1 MIEARDLEQSLGRPI
16 ASIARKPYSYRT
28 SHRIDALDVALA
40 DGTRLELLLKDLR
53 RSELDPRAQLA
64 KPAFLH
70 DPRREVEAYRILA
83 NASLG
88 TPKCYDAGEHW
99 VLLEKVEGVELWQIG
114 ELDAWV
120 AAARWLARFHSHFA
134 GRPPFSDRL
143 IRYDNDYFGLWP
155 DRAQRS
161 HPVVAGVVAAYERV
175 VDILSA
181 QPATFVHGE
190 FYASNVLVAADR
202 IAAVDWEMA
211 GVGPGVLDLA
221 ALVTGWGEEERT
233 AIIAGYGDVPSQA
246 LDAAQLHLALQWLG
260 WSRDW
265 SPPPEHARDWV
276 ADAMTAAERLGI

>member
-1 MIEARDLEQSLGRPI
+1 MIETREFEQSLGRPI
-16 ASIARKPYSYRT
+16 ASIGRKPYSYRT
-28 SHRIDALDVALA
+28 SHRIDALDVALV

-53 RSELDPRAQLA
+53 RSELDPRARLA

-70 DPRREVEAYRILA
+70 DPGREVEAYRVLA
-83 NASLG
+83 NADLG
-88 TPKCYDAGEHW
+88 TPRCYDAGEHW
-99 VLLEKVEGVELWQIG
+99 VLLEKVEGVELWQLG
-114 ELDAWV
+114 ELEAWV

-134 GRPPFSDRL
+134 RRAPVSDRL
-143 IRYDNDYFGLWP
+143 IRYDAGYFTLWP
-155 DRAQRS
+155 DRAQRG
-161 HPVVAGVVAAYERV
+161 HPVLARVVAAYERV
-175 VDILSA
+175 VEILSA
-181 QPATFVHGE
+181 LPTTFVHGE
-190 FYASNVLVAADR
+190 FYASNVLVADER

-211 GVGPGVLDLA
+211 GVGPGILDLA